1 VAPTVV
7 AVSVAVPGRA
17 RLRVSAVRG
26 KPLLA
31 ARLADRISSDTGVR
45 DVRAN
50 HLTGSVLVSFDP
62 ACVDA
67 RALIAAVRRHARGVD
82 GDGNGHRTAAEGWH
96 LLPTADVLERLASP
110 GPTGLSSEEAERR
123 LATVGANRLPM
134 PEPKS
139 PLAILSGHLTS
150 LPVLLLGGAAALS
163 LLSAAPIEA
172 AVILAVVAANATV
185 GYVTE
190 RRVERVLTSL
200 QSTTPARALV
210 RRDGAEVVLP
220 AAAVVPGD
228 VLVLEAG
235 HDVPADARV
244 IETLGLSVDESA
256 LTGESV
262 PVAKVV
268 SVPAGANGA
277 LADRVNMVHAGTV
290 VADGSG
296 LAVVTATG
304 RHTELGRIRALVA
317 DTGSPPT
324 PLERQLDRSGRR
336 LVGVSLGACAAAL
349 GLGLL
354 RGVPLLE
361 MARSAISLA
370 VAAVPEGLPAVATTT
385 LALGTQ
391 RMLRRGTLVRRLAAV
406 ESLGAVTV
414 ICADKTGTLTEN
426 RMTVDSWCVGRR
438 EYGQGKEL
446 AVEATVDFALARA
459 LSVAILC
466 NEAELGDDGAEGK
479 GSSTE
484 AALLVA
490 GRDAGLDYRAE
501 RRRHPLLR
509 IRRRNDGDNWM
520 ATVHAGPAGDVVMV
534 KGAPE
539 QVLARADRWLD
550 DGVERPL
557 TADTRA
563 ELRRINDRIAARGLR
578 VLGLAFKTAAPAA
591 APEFDALV
599 WVGLAALTD
608 PVRPGVGAAI
618 RACRGAGI
626 RTILLTGD
634 HARTA
639 AAIYRELDLGNG
651 APHVFDASH
660 VDEVSP
666 DTLRTLVHEVDVF
679 ARVSP
684 ADKYRIVR
692 ALQAGGEVVA
702 MTGDGINDAAALR
715 AADIG
720 VAMGARG
727 TDVARDVAD
736 VVLLTDDFDGIAA
749 AVAQG
754 RTIHTNI
761 GKSLRFLLATNFS
774 EILVTLGA
782 LAVGIPRPMSAIQF
796 LWINLLTDVAPALAL
811 AVEPAERDVMARA
824 PRDPS
829 APMLS
834 KTTLLGISRDAGVL
848 AATTLGVHALAL
860 ARYGAGPRATTLA
873 FSTLTSAQLLHAF
886 TYRSR
891 APRDAAGAGRSV
903 LPGIVGATLAAQLA
917 AMAVP
922 PLRSLLGLTPLTLT
936 DWALVTGASALPF
949 VLKEIRGQ
957 GELDGTSTRQEPAPT
972 RSPSP
977 R

>member
-1 VAPTVV
+1 
-7 AVSVAVPGRA
+7 
-17 RLRVSAVRG
+17 
-26 KPLLA
+26 
-31 ARLADRISSDTGVR
+31 
-45 DVRAN
+45 
-50 HLTGSVLVSFDP
+50 
-62 ACVDA
+62 
-67 RALIAAVRRHARGVD
+67 
-82 GDGNGHRTAAEGWH
+82 
-96 LLPTADVLERLASP
+96 
-110 GPTGLSSEEAERR
+110 
-123 LATVGANRLPM
+123 
-134 PEPKS
+134 
-139 PLAILSGHLTS
+139 
-150 LPVLLLGGAAALS
+150 
-163 LLSAAPIEA
+163 
-172 AVILAVVAANATV
+172 
-185 GYVTE
+185 
-190 RRVERVLTSL
+190 
-200 QSTTPARALV
+200 
-210 RRDGAEVVLP
+210 
-220 AAAVVPGD
+220 
-228 VLVLEAG
+228 
-235 HDVPADARV
+235 
-244 IETLGLSVDESA
+244 
-256 LTGESV
+256 
-262 PVAKVV
+262 
-268 SVPAGANGA
+268 
-277 LADRVNMVHAGTV
+277 
-290 VADGSG
+290 
-296 LAVVTATG
+296 
-304 RHTELGRIRALVA
+304 
-317 DTGSPPT
+317 
-324 PLERQLDRSGRR
+324 
-336 LVGVSLGACAAAL
+336 
-349 GLGLL
+349 
-354 RGVPLLE
+354 
-361 MARSAISLA
+361 
-370 VAAVPEGLPAVATTT
+370 
-385 LALGTQ
+385 
-391 RMLRRGTLVRRLAAV
+391 
-406 ESLGAVTV
+406 
-414 ICADKTGTLTEN
+414 
-426 RMTVDSWCVGRR
+426 
-438 EYGQGKEL
+438 GQGKEL

-459 LSVAILC
+459 LSVAMLC

-727 TDVARDVAD
+727 TD
-736 VVLLTDDFDGIAA
+736 
-749 AVAQG
+749 
-754 RTIHTNI
+754 
-761 GKSLRFLLATNFS
+761 
-774 EILVTLGA
+774 
-782 LAVGIPRPMSAIQF
+782 
-796 LWINLLTDVAPALAL
+796 
-811 AVEPAERDVMARA
+811 MARA

-903 LPGIVGATLAAQLA
+903 LPGIV
-917 AMAVP
+917 
-922 PLRSLLGLTPLTLT
+922 
-936 DWALVTGASALPF
+936 
-949 VLKEIRGQ
+949 
-957 GELDGTSTRQEPAPT
+957 
-972 RSPSP
+972 
-977 R
+977 